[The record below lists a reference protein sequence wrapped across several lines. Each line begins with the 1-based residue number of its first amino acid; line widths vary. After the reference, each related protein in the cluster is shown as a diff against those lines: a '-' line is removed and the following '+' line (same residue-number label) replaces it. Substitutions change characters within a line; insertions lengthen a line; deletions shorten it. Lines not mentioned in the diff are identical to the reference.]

1 MLSNKI
7 RIFVVF
13 GVLGLLFTG
22 ATAHAQL
29 SWQSNWSEFKK
40 TQITATHPWYKAD
53 DPKTHDLSE
62 GGFYIIAK
70 SADGTDLNNGISIG
84 VKGRGWANLPDFKT
98 TLESGGSIILA
109 QRIVTGTN
117 LASYPKQSIKVD
129 PSAEDLMKA
138 KHKVV
143 ITEIMWGQDDPAR
156 TTAQWVELYNNGL
169 RPDDWLYFYTDIDKN
184 RTYPAAGGK
193 FKGTGGDDYVVLDR
207 VSLLDRW
214 NRKWELKGTNGDTDG
229 NEDTGA
235 PREYMVSMYRKIEV
249 DDTGKKFKRDKDGK
263 LVGLGDGE
271 EASSWEASNVEGPRS
286 GGRINL
292 SGYYWGT
299 PGHVPVSTSGPNI
312 VQFQTTPASFSDKGI
327 IINEVRNDTSDENLD
342 WIELFYNSDN
352 ASDPAVNVKNYT
364 LSLAMGKM
372 KTDGSGYH
380 ESGDANFTDTKLA
393 VLPEHQMMPG
403 DYLVI
408 YNRDPGKSVA
418 LAGGINV
425 ADPATQT
432 DTKKGATH
440 KYAVIKDLN
449 LPAKGKFLI
458 LLRTRD
464 HADDVGKPT
473 NIKDYAGNGFFKRME
488 DKKFNT
494 EVWPFIAWTKPGDLD
509 DNDFG
514 GMNTFASQNMSFGR
528 GVQLNTKGMYVA
540 KSQANRVHKND
551 WQSFGFSGTGYDRGH
566 DRNVDTMTSPGTP
579 GYPNVA
585 VNTISDDRDTA
596 STDDDYVFDGTVTI
610 SEIMYDAG
618 PRQNL
623 IQWIELYNS
632 SMMQTVNL
640 EGWEFEIRNEN
651 TQTQSYVNAKFTF
664 EAGTYI
670 LPNQTL
676 LLVSNSGS
684 NDVAENHVYNLQ
696 AKHRNDLGLTPR
708 EQRLLSPTGFHLELR
723 AKSNEDGRT
732 EMTVIDTAGN
742 LKIDGAVQTHEW
754 ELPASGDSRK
764 SIIRTYGA
772 IFNEA
777 SKKAMGAGPHDA
789 KDGLMENAWMQSK
802 QVGASVTYYG
812 HRDDISTPGYRLGG
826 PLPVSLSSFRPVRN
840 TATGH
845 VEITWITQAE
855 LNNAGFNILRS
866 ENKNGEFQ
874 VINTKGLIAGHGT
887 TSEKHVYTY
896 TDTTAKPNVVYYYQI
911 QDVAMNG
918 VRTTLRTT
926 HLRGNVSAN
935 SKLTTRWG
943 ELKSSNK

>member
-22 ATAHAQL
+22 ATAHAQDVAD
-29 SWQSNWSEFKK
+29 NWDKLKVDKAHFVLVPSTRENGIL
-40 TQITATHPWYKAD
+40 TGINLGAD
-53 DPKTHDLSE
+53 DPRNIAGPVNGRTIADFPDLW
-62 GGFYIIAK
+62 
-70 SADGTDLNNGISIG
+70 DLF
-84 VKGRGWANLPDFKT
+84 RQ
-98 TLESGGSIILA
+98 GGSFIIS
-109 QRIVTGTN
+109 QRIPEGTELTTGDYT
-117 LASYPKQSIKVD
+117 KQSLKVN

-143 ITEIMWGQDDPAR
+143 ITEIMWAKDDPAR
-156 TTAQWVELYNNGL
+156 TTAQWIEIYNNGL
-169 RPDDWLYFYTDIDKN
+169 KEHDWIFYAWDWNKDT
-184 RTYPAAGGK
+184 TYPAAGETYMVGENDDANISNRK
-193 FKGTGGDDYVVLDR
+193 FVVLDR
-207 VSLLDRW
+207 VSTLNSFNQR
-214 NRKWELKGTNGDTDG
+214 WELKGENGASENDDLG
-229 NEDTGA
+229 IPAMDL
-235 PREYMVSMYRKIEV
+235 VSMYRKIEV
-249 DDTGKKFKRDKDGK
+249 DDTGKAYKVENGK
-263 LVGLGDGE
+263 LKGLGDGE
-271 EASSWEASNVEGPRS
+271 EASSWETTKNKVNMV
-286 GGRINL
+286 GGYI
-292 SGYYWGT
+292 GT
-299 PGHVPVSTSGPNI
+299 PGHVEVGPSGPN
-312 VQFQTTPASFSDKGI
+312 VVRFETTPASFSDKGI

-393 VLPEHQMMPG
+393 VLPEYQMMPG

-408 YNRDPGKSVA
+408 YNRDPGKSIA
-418 LAGGINV
+418 LAGGVNV
-425 ADPATQT
+425 ADLAAQT
-432 DTKKGATH
+432 HTKKGATH
-440 KYAVIKDLN
+440 KYAVAKDLN

-464 HADDVGKPT
+464 HADDVGKAT
-473 NIKDYAGNGFFKRME
+473 NLKDYAGNGFFKRTE

-494 EVWPFIAWTKPGDLD
+494 DVWPFIAWAKPGDVD

-514 GMNTFASQNMSFGR
+514 GMNTFASTNMSFGR
-528 GVQLNTKGMYVA
+528 GAQLNTKGMYVA
-540 KSQANRVHKND
+540 KSRANRLHKDD
-551 WQSFGFSGTGYDRGH
+551 WQSFKFMGTGYDRGK
-566 DRNVDTMTSPGTP
+566 DRTLDTMVSPGTP
-579 GYPNVA
+579 GYPNTA
-585 VNTISDDRDTA
+585 IGTITDDRDTA
-596 STDDDYVFDGTVTI
+596 STDDDYAFDGTVTI

-632 SMMQTVNL
+632 SMMETVNL

-676 LLVSNSGS
+676 LLVSSSGS

-696 AKHRNDLGLTPR
+696 AKHRSKLGLTTR

-723 AKSNEDGRT
+723 AKSNKGGRT
-732 EMTVIDTAGN
+732 EMTVMDTAGN
-742 LKIDGAVQTHEW
+742 FKIDGTMRIHEW
-754 ELPASGDSRK
+754 DLPASGDTRK
-764 SIIRTYGA
+764 SIVRIYGDLFNTANKRT
-772 IFNEA
+772 
-777 SKKAMGAGPHDA
+777 MGAGPHDA
-789 KDGLMENAWMQSK
+789 KDGLMEDAWTQPK
-802 QVGASVTYYG
+802 QVSGLGTYYG

-866 ENKNGEFQ
+866 DSKNGEFQ

-911 QDVAMNG
+911 QDVAMDG

-926 HLRGNVSAN
+926 HLRGDVSAN
-935 SKLTTRWG
+935 GKLTTRWG
-943 ELKSSNK
+943 ELKSSDK